1 MNVGQGTELIRDALK
16 VMYCYSRELIRDA
29 LKVMYC
35 YSTKYLTVK
44 AHCRL
49 CACITI
55 ILKFDKNN
63 PS

>member
-35 YSTKYLTVK
+35 YS
-44 AHCRL
+44 RER
-49 CACITI
+49 
-55 ILKFDKNN
+55 N
-63 PS
+63 